1 MNISKYF
8 ILLLLFTKINCNPFN
23 HLDIQLAL
31 LILAAGDH
39 NGNIIT
45 DPNNPNNY
53 LSVNIGKSNIPKKD
67 KDGNILYQ
75 NKKKKIII

>member
-8 ILLLLFTKINCNPFN
+8 ILLLLFTKINCSPFN

-53 LSVNIGKSNIPKKD
+53 LSVKNIGKSNLPKKD
-67 KDGNILYQ
+67 KD
-75 NKKKKIII
+75 

>member
-31 LILAAGDH
+31 LIII
-39 NGNIIT
+39 NI
-45 DPNNPNNY
+45 
-53 LSVNIGKSNIPKKD
+53 SSRRS
-67 KDGNILYQ
+67 
-75 NKKKKIII
+75 